1 MGSNKEFARIYN
13 EIIAR
18 AKSGKGDIV
27 PIVLLDRGSYQHS
40 IKKYGMVTYPVF
52 DIVGWQGMDDTKVSE
67 EPEAEE
73 AVVEEEAPKRRR
85 RRKVA

>member
-1 MGSNKEFARIYN
+1 
-13 EIIAR
+13 
-18 AKSGKGDIV
+18 
-27 PIVLLDRGSYQHS
+27 
-40 IKKYGMVTYPVF
+40 MVTFPVF